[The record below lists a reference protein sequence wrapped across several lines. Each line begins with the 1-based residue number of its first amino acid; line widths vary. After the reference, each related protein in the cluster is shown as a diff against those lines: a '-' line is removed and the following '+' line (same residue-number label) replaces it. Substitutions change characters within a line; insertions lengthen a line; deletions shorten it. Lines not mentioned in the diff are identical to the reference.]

1 MKLAVHFPLTLLAL
15 TTMSSYSFADT
26 ANKTTKETSLDD
38 GVLSPLVV
46 KGESYRNTATKTQLD
61 PEETPQGIT
70 MIEQASLKHRGTETV
85 AEAVRYASGINT
97 ELRGGAVTRLDL
109 FSIRGFQNF
118 QTYYDG
124 LQLLYNDWNLQPQI
138 DIAAI
143 EQVEVFKGPTS
154 TLYGSMPPGG
164 MVNLISKAPQK
175 ERQNRL
181 EITLGNDNKR
191 ETQFDSTG
199 AINDHIQYRVI
210 GLYRK
215 KDGQAVTTD
224 EERIMIAPSIDWRVS
239 DDTLLNL
246 NMYYQ
251 KDPSMGA
258 YTSLPSK
265 GAVYSNINGSLDPD
279 TFSGDANWNTYRRE
293 ETLFGYKLD
302 HTIND
307 TWRFLQNARFMNA
320 TAYQENTYSSGLAS
334 DERTLSR
341 RAYLTDEG
349 SQGIT
354 IDNQFSGV
362 FDTGEV
368 EHNVLI
374 GVDYLKL
381 KSDIQYE
388 DASAASMDLYDP
400 NYAQITRSN
409 LDFSASGYHSDFTI
423 NKEQTGV
430 YLQDQLRMDQW
441 VFIAGGR
448 YDTYHSTEK
457 GIKYG
462 ADIDDKV
469 DQEQFTGRAG
479 VLYKMDNGLS
489 PFISFAQSFEPVSGS
504 DRNGSPYDTST
515 ANQWEAGIKYDTG
528 HTKASLASFQIMKE
542 NVLTRDPNGTAYDK
556 IQVGEVRSRGLEL
569 DIQQQINAMF
579 NWRMAYTLQDVVV
592 TKDNSGIKGN
602 TPIWVPDQQFST
614 WLNYAPQDGKLA
626 GTNIGVGVR
635 HIGKMELNAANTN
648 TVPSA
653 TLVDFSIGY
662 ELAVF
667 DPSWKGASVR
677 FTMNNAFNK
686 TYYSCY
692 DEDNCWFGDSRSFQV
707 TGRYEF

>member
-265 GAVYSNINGSLDPD
+265 GTVYSNINGSLDPD

-479 VLYKMDNGLS
+479 VLYKMDNGFS

-504 DRNGSPYDTST
+504 DRNGTPYDTST

-579 NWRMAYTLQDVVV
+579 NWRIAYTLQDVVV

-662 ELAVF
+662 ELAMF